1 MRAGAWADG
10 CAFAQLEVLSPVM
23 IIIICDNVH
32 VDNDDGPQ
40 RHLHQSSLV
49 AARTMHY
56 QRVHSISISHLP

>member
-10 CAFAQLEVLSPVM
+10 CAFAQLEILSPVM
-23 IIIICDNVH
+23 IIMICDNVH

-49 AARTMHY
+49 AAPTMHC
-56 QRVHSISISHLP
+56 